1 MPDQQYISYLKIAD
15 QFDIQPGDVLLIAS
29 DITRLAFYAKR
40 KEKKFDINAFIDQFL
55 NKLSSEGTLIL
66 PAYNFNLLSGQVF
79 DIRKTTP
86 VTGSFSI
93 SAFRR
98 DDFKRTWH
106 PLHSFMVWGKYA
118 DQLCQLRNISSF
130 GLDSPFAKFLEWK
143 SKMLF
148 IETNVAEAFTFTHFV
163 EELNKVFYRKYSTV
177 KIHYI
182 HENNSEEEL
191 EFMIYRKRFG
201 WTMQLDMLQG
211 LLEKSVLN
219 KKMINGVEFSML
231 HLEKAFPVIWNDIT
245 ENKARNIARF
255 DLKLYF
261 RDLAKNLL
269 HRYNIYKTTQD
280 KIDHA
285 AGLY

>member
-1 MPDQQYISYLKIAD
+1 MPDQQYIPYFKIAD

-40 KEKKFDINAFIDQFL
+40 KENKFDINAFIDQFL

-79 DIRKTTP
+79 DIRKTIP

-118 DQLCQLRNISSF
+118 DELCQLRNISSF
-130 GLDSPFAKFLEWK
+130 GLDSPFAKFLEWR

-148 IETNVAEAFTFTHFV
+148 IGTNVAEAFTFTHFV

-182 HENNSEEEL
+182 YENNSEEEL

-231 HLEKAFPVIWNDIT
+231 HLEKAFPVIRNDIT
-245 ENKARNIARF
+245 ENKARNIAKF

-285 AGLY
+285 ADIY